1 MEILS
6 EATYRA
12 FCATG
17 TLRDPAAF
25 DTWMCTILVRCSY
38 TFLKQRSR
46 FVAYEDTQ
54 EASSGDE
61 SELTD
66 LRLDVY
72 RLMDGLST
80 EERTLLILR
89 FFEER
94 SLEEIADIMEMS
106 LSTVKSKLYR
116 SLTKMRNMEQ
126 EADSH
131 V

>member
-1 MEILS
+1 
-6 EATYRA
+6 
-12 FCATG
+12 
-17 TLRDPAAF
+17 
-25 DTWMCTILVRCSY
+25 
-38 TFLKQRSR
+38 
-46 FVAYEDTQ
+46 
-54 EASSGDE
+54 
-61 SELTD
+61 
-66 LRLDVY
+66 
-72 RLMDGLST
+72 MDGLST

-94 SLEEIADIMEMS
+94 SLEEIADIMEMP